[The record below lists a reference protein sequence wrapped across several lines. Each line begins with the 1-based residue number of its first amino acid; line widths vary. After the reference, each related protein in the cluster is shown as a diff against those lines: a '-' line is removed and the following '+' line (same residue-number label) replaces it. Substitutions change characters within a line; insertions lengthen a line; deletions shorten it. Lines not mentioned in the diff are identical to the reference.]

1 MGVSLET
8 QEELAE
14 WLAEPPAGATVYL
27 LGAGGCGVSAL
38 GHLLL
43 DLGLEVCGSDL
54 KSSPAVRQLRAR
66 GADIREGHW
75 PEHLTDCR
83 PVVVLYTSAM
93 RRDNPSLRR
102 AVELGVPLLRRAV
115 ALAALL
121 RRRRGVCVAG
131 MHGKTSTTALLA
143 HVLQGLGAAPG
154 YAVGGEVPQWER
166 AARMPVGDGFFVV
179 EADESDGTLREFH
192 PEQAIVLNVD
202 EEHVDYFAN
211 LEAVCAEFAT
221 FAGQARGAV
230 FYCADDPKLVAM
242 FAHRPGAVS
251 YGVSP
256 AAQYRVEPLSA
267 DGMGARFEL
276 WHGRDRLGEF
286 QLAILGA
293 HHVSNAAAVLAF
305 CHHNGLAMEA
315 AAEALASFR
324 GVSRRQQLLFNHG
337 GVWVFDDYGHH
348 PREIEAT
355 LGALRGLGG
364 RRMLAAFQPHRY
376 TRTRHLLK
384 DFATCFAAADQV
396 WITDVYSA
404 GETEIPEVSGARLA
418 SAVAEQGTLAAFA
431 PTLSR
436 LREQVRMAAR
446 PGDVVVFFGAGDITH
461 VAHQVAMDLAVE
473 SEPAAAAMA
482 ALLSPGAKVRADEP
496 MARRTTLRVG
506 GPADL
511 FVEPASEADLS
522 KVLQY
527 CAARELP
534 WFLIGR
540 GSNLLVR
547 DSGVRGVVISLAHES
562 FARLEVR
569 GEQLFAGAGLRLKM
583 LCHKAR
589 RLGLAGLEFLE
600 GIPGCLGGALRMNAG
615 AMGSMTFEVVESVRF
630 MDSAG
635 EIHARTAAEMEA
647 VYRGCPVLK
656 RNIALGA
663 VLRGEPSEVEAVAAR
678 MQEFSKQRM
687 ASQPG
692 AKSAGCIFKNPD
704 ECPAGQL
711 VDELG
716 MKGARVGGAVVSDV
730 HGNFIVNDGSATAAD
745 VLELIGKIQERAS
758 TERGIELQTEV
769 QIVGE

>member
-1 MGVSLET
+1 MGMSLGT
-8 QEELAE
+8 QVELAA
-14 WLAEPPAGATVYL
+14 WLKEPPAGATVYL

-43 DLGLEVCGSDL
+43 DLGLVVCGSDL
-54 KSSPAVRQLRAR
+54 KSNPAVRQLCAR
-66 GADIREGHW
+66 GADIREGHS
-75 PEHLTDCR
+75 PEHLADCR
-83 PVVVLYTSAM
+83 PALVIYTSAM
-93 RRDNPSLRR
+93 RRDNPALRR

-121 RRRRGVCVAG
+121 RQRRGVCVAG

-143 HVLQGLGAAPG
+143 HVLRGLGAGSG

-166 AARMPVGDGFFVV
+166 AARLPEGDGFFVV
-179 EADESDGTLREFH
+179 EADERDGTLREFH
-192 PEQAIVLNVD
+192 PEQSIILNVD

-211 LEAVCAEFAT
+211 LEAVCAEFAA
-221 FAGQARGAV
+221 FAKQARGTV

-242 FAHRPGAVS
+242 FAQLPGAVS

-256 AAQYRVEPLSA
+256 AAQYRVEPLPA
-267 DGMGARFEL
+267 DDLGARFEL
-276 WHGRDRLGEF
+276 WHGGDRLGEF
-286 QLAILGA
+286 KLALFGA

-305 CHHNGLAMEA
+305 CHHNGFAMEL

-337 GVWVFDDYGHH
+337 EVRVFDDYGHH

-355 LGALRGLGG
+355 LGALGGLGG
-364 RRMLAAFQPHRY
+364 RRVLAAFQPHRY

-384 DFATCFAAADQV
+384 EFATCFAAADQV

-418 SAVAEQGTLAAFA
+418 AEVAGQGTLAAFA

-436 LREQVRMAAR
+436 LREQVSMAAS
-446 PGDVVVFFGAGDITH
+446 PGDVVVFFGAGNITH
-461 VAHQVAMDLAVE
+461 VAHQVAMDLAVN
-473 SEPAAAAMA
+473 SEPTASALA
-482 ALLSPGAKVRADEP
+482 ALLSPGAMVRADEP

-511 FVEPASEADLS
+511 FVEPASESDLA

-527 CAARELP
+527 CVARELP
-534 WFLIGR
+534 WLLIGR

-547 DSGVRGVVISLAHES
+547 DGGVRGVVISLANES

-569 GEQLFAGAGLRLKM
+569 GERLFAGAGLRLKT
-583 LCHKAR
+583 LCHEAR
-589 RLGLAGLEFLE
+589 RAGLAGLEFLE

-615 AMGSMTFEVVESVRF
+615 AMGSMTYDVVESVRF

-635 EIHARTAAEMEA
+635 EIHARSAVDMEA

-656 RNIALGA
+656 KNIALGA
-663 VLRGEPSEVEAVAAR
+663 VLRGEPSVVEAVAAR
-678 MQEFSKQRM
+678 MQEFSRQRL

-692 AKSAGCIFKNPD
+692 AKSAGCIFKNPGA
-704 ECPAGQL
+704 CPAGRL

-716 MKGARVGGAVVSDV
+716 MKGERVGGARVSDV
-730 HGNFIVNDGSATAAD
+730 HGNFIVNDGNATSAD
-745 VLELIGKIQERAS
+745 VLELIGKIQEHARV
-758 TERGIELQTEV
+758 ERGIELQTEV